1 MSKSNHIHRLNQE
14 ANFLQLREQEKHTDL
29 LTNIKGDIDSIN
41 VNTAQI
47 DAKISKGEESSI
59 ASGSGGLQQVLLYGK
74 DNSGDLHPIKITPQ
88 GDIDV
93 EIAEPLGQR
102 DNSTSFPVVISSDQL
117 THGSDDTLDSAA
129 QIAIYARK
137 DATPTGLRA
146 LKATDDGTLF
156 VKSNSTSVTKDNEI
170 VNIPASGTGSS
181 TAIQTN
187 AVDVLGIAATST
199 NQTDVIEIYVSN
211 DDNSYYPTNIKG
223 VTGVVY
229 AEFNNPAFHYYK
241 VIQTDTTGN
250 PHTFNLICS
259 KR

>member
-29 LTNIKGDIDSIN
+29 LTSTN
-41 VNTAQI
+41 VNSTNI

-59 ASGSGGLQQVLLYGK
+59 LSGTGGLQQVLLYGK
-74 DNSGDLHPIKITPQ
+74 DHTGDLHPIKITPQ

-102 DNSTSFPVVISSDQL
+102 DNLTSFPVVISSEQL
-117 THGSDDTLDSAA
+117 TNGSDDTLDTAA
-129 QIAIYARK
+129 QVCIYARK

-146 LKATDDGTLF
+146 LKSTDDGTLF
-156 VKSNSTSVTKDNEI
+156 VKTNSTSVIKSNEI
-170 VNIPASGTGSS
+170 VNIPASGTGTS

-187 AVDVLGIAATST
+187 SVDVLGIAATST
-199 NQTDVIEIYVSN
+199 NQVDVIEIYVSN
-211 DDNSYYPTNIKG
+211 DDVSYYPTNIKG
-223 VTGVVY
+223 TSGVVY
-229 AEFNNPAFHYYK
+229 AEFKNPAFHYYK
-241 VIQTDTTGN
+241 VIQTDTTTIA
-250 PHTFNLICS
+250 HTFNLICS